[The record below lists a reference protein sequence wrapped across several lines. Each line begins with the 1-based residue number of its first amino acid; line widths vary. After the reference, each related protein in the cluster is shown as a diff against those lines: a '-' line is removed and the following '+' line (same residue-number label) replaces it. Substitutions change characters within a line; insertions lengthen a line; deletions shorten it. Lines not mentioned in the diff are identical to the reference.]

1 MRIAHISC
9 VFPPYGG
16 GIGQACFQ
24 QVKGLA
30 NLGHEVVV
38 FTPKYKRERKY
49 FSEEKVKIE
58 RIKPIIKIGKAGVL
72 FSLFW
77 KLKNFDLVQLHYP
90 FIGTEIIILLWKKI
104 RKPKAKLV
112 LYYHMDLKGRGIKS
126 LLFKIVNK
134 FITPKMLEIADLIL
148 VSSFDYAKNSE
159 IISEYFFQNP
169 AKFSLLPFGVDLEK
183 FKPEEKRKSLLK
195 NYGLSRQDKI
205 ILFVGGLDKNHY
217 FKGLPLLFRAI
228 KIISQD
234 EIKLLVVG
242 KGDLLPFYR
251 EKSREMSLENQVIF
265 AGYVPD
271 DYLAGHYNLADVFV
285 LPSVDRSE
293 AFGIVLLE
301 AQACGKPVIA
311 SNLPGVRTVLKNGE
325 TGFLFKVGNAED
337 LAKKLVY
344 ILENESVKL
353 RMGEQARK
361 YMEEKYD
368 IKLISQHLEEIY
380 QDLL

>member
-1 MRIAHISC
+1 
-9 VFPPYGG
+9 
-16 GIGQACFQ
+16 
-24 QVKGLA
+24 
-30 NLGHEVVV
+30 
-38 FTPKYKRERKY
+38 
-49 FSEEKVKIE
+49 
-58 RIKPIIKIGKAGVL
+58 
-72 FSLFW
+72 
-77 KLKNFDLVQLHYP
+77 
-90 FIGTEIIILLWKKI
+90 
-104 RKPKAKLV
+104 
-112 LYYHMDLKGRGIKS
+112 
-126 LLFKIVNK
+126 
-134 FITPKMLEIADLIL
+134 
-148 VSSFDYAKNSE
+148 
-159 IISEYFFQNP
+159 
-169 AKFSLLPFGVDLEK
+169 
-183 FKPEEKRKSLLK
+183 
-195 NYGLSRQDKI
+195 
-205 ILFVGGLDKNHY
+205 
-217 FKGLPLLFRAI
+217 
-228 KIISQD
+228 
-234 EIKLLVVG
+234 
-242 KGDLLPFYR
+242 
-251 EKSREMSLENQVIF
+251 MSLENQVIF